1 MATHSSILAWRIGW
15 TEEPGRLQ
23 SMGSQRVGHNQ
34 ASYTHTHFLWASQI
48 TVLPLVPLG
57 GTVHGAKLPRALS
70 HYQVLHFLPQ
80 SHKDI
85 YMKLVDQKCDLS
97 SGSDLSILHN
107 KAVFPTTPSP
117 NHHPA
122 QHRGEELNYHSLFS
136 LAKIKAS
143 IFGS

>member
-1 MATHSSILAWRIGW
+1 MDGGAWKATVHGVAESR
-15 TEEPGRLQ
+15 TQ
-23 SMGSQRVGHNQ
+23 Q